1 MQRISEEEGLQ
12 SDATE
17 EVLIIEESEEEMS
30 QNDYRPQ
37 SPPNQKTMK
46 NVAVSSARVSKKSD
60 YGDEYES
67 DEEEEEKKVSN
78 VQKVNLNSEGYSTTS
93 EEVIIIEEDEE
104 EEDSQDILSQ
114 NVQVNQPALKPP
126 QAQPVDARLSQKQL

>member
-1 MQRISEEEGLQ
+1 MNKTPETAPKMHSIREEDMQ

-17 EVLIIEESEEEMS
+17 EVLIIEESEEEVS
-30 QNDYRPQ
+30 QNDYRPI
-37 SPPNQKTMK
+37 SPAVNNQTMK
-46 NVAVSSARVSKKSD
+46 NVLVSSARISKKSE

-67 DEEEEEKKVSN
+67 DEEEADENKVSN

-114 NVQVNQPALKPP
+114 NVQVNPP
-126 QAQPVDARLSQKQL
+126 Q